1 MSLFSE
7 LKRRNVL
14 RVGAAYLAVAWLIVQ
29 IVETLFPIFGI
40 SDTAIRTIVVL
51 LAIGFLPVLAL
62 SWFLEWTPQGIKL
75 DDDVDH
81 DSALSRHLSRRVDR
95 FFIGALLLALG
106 LFAFNT
112 FYLEPLRDKKE
123 LEVAREQAREEGR
136 AEAEAIIRDNTIAVL
151 PFQDL
156 SASADQQFLCDGLAQ
171 DIIGDL
177 SRIAQLRVTARTSA
191 FSFREKRATISE
203 IGEALNVSFV
213 LEGSI
218 SRSGERIRVSVQLVD
233 TRSET
238 ALWSED
244 FDRTLEDIFDIRDEI
259 SEKVV
264 ARMPMRGDISTGA
277 SRRTDARAYA
287 LTLRARGIMNSPE
300 GKTMEAK
307 GLLEQALQL
316 DPDYVPA
323 LIDAMY
329 ANYDL
334 VSAGKLDADEERVIG
349 DELLHRALTL
359 EPGNGIALAL
369 RAYSSWEVENDWE
382 AAAEQLTA
390 ALAAAPGNVEVLR
403 LAGVSARRAGKHA
416 EAVMLLE
423 RVAALD
429 PLYARNLFQLP
440 QAYLSAGRYEDAVD
454 WYVRQERVSG
464 GSTYYLGL
472 ALLLQGNPDSA
483 LAAYEAAGMP
493 PGHPQALALRTM
505 IMHDLGRTEQR
516 DTALSGLAAI
526 GLEDIPWTPY
536 LVAQAYAWIGESD
549 LAFEWIDSGID
560 VDQRYGVTG
569 WWFRQIL
576 FLPVWQNLHADPRW
590 DAARERV
597 GMSAERMD
605 AIESRLRLPIAAR
618 LQPNSL
624 VTVATA
630 RGGN

>member
-29 IVETLFPIFGI
+29 IVETLFPIFDI
-40 SDTAIRTIVVL
+40 SDSVIRGIVVS

-62 SWFLEWTPQGIKL
+62 SWFLEWTPQGIRL

-95 FFIGALLLALG
+95 FFVGALVLALG

-112 FYLEPLRDKKE
+112 FYLEPLQDKKE
-123 LEVAREQAREEGR
+123 LEAARAQAREEGR
-136 AEAEAIIRDNTIAVL
+136 AEAAAIIRDNTIAVL

-191 FSFREKRATISE
+191 FSFRDKGATIAE
-203 IGEALNVSFV
+203 IGQALNVSYV

-218 SRSGERIRVSVQLVD
+218 SRSGERIRASVQLVD

-238 ALWSED
+238 TLWSED

-264 ARMPMRGDISTGA
+264 ARMPMRGDISTGS
-277 SRRTDARAYA
+277 SRRTNARAYA

-300 GKTMEAK
+300 GNTMEAK
-307 GLLEQALQL
+307 GLLEQALQI

-323 LIDAMY
+323 LIDSLY
-329 ANYDL
+329 ASYDL
-334 VSAGKLDADEERVIG
+334 VSAGKLDADEERRIG
-349 DELLHRALTL
+349 DELLRRVLVL
-359 EPGNGIALAL
+359 EPANGIALAL
-369 RAYSSWEVENDWE
+369 RAYSSWEVENNWE
-382 AAAEQLTA
+382 AAAEEMTA
-390 ALAAAPGNVEVLR
+390 AVAAEPGNVEVLR
-403 LAGVSARRAGKHA
+403 LAGVSARRAGRHE

-429 PLYARNLFQLP
+429 PLYVRNLFQLP
-440 QAYLSAGRYEDAVD
+440 QAYLSVGRYEDAVD
-454 WYVRQERVSG
+454 WYVRQERVAG
-464 GSTYYLGL
+464 GSIYYLGL
-472 ALLLQGNPDSA
+472 ALLLQGKPESA
-483 LAAYEAAGMP
+483 LAAQDAAGILP
-493 PGHPQALALRTM
+493 EHPQGLALRTM

-516 DTALSGLAAI
+516 DAALGSLAAI
-526 GLEDIPWTPY
+526 GLEDIPWSPY
-536 LVAQAYAWIGESD
+536 LVAQAYAWIGEND
-549 LAFEWIDSGID
+549 LAFEWIGKGIE

-576 FLPVWQNLHADPRW
+576 LLPVWQKLHADPRW
-590 DAARERV
+590 HAARERV
-597 GMSAERMD
+597 GMPAERMD
-605 AIESRLRLPIAAR
+605 AIESGLRLP
-618 LQPNSL
+618 
-624 VTVATA
+624 
-630 RGGN
+630 RGVQ